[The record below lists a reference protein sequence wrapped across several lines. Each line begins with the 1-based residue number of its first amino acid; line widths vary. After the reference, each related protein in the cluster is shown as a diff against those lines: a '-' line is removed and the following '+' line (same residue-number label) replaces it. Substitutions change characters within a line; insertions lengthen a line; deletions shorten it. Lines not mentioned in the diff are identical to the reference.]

1 MQTDLDT
8 NSATGRGS
16 DASPLAML
24 AADHE
29 RVRQLAEAFQTA
41 LENGEE
47 QDALVAQ
54 LCRELEL
61 HSAVEEEILYPAAAK
76 VSELTVLIDQA
87 RDDHAQVKET
97 LEEIRSMDEGDPQI
111 AGMVLQLAED
121 VEAHANQEEAV
132 LFPELERR
140 MSGQLI
146 ELGARMQQLR
156 RRMQEL

>member
-1 MQTDLDT
+1 MQTDLDR
-8 NSATGRGS
+8 NSATGRGG

-29 RVRQLAEAFQTA
+29 RVRQLAEAFQSA

-47 QDALVAQ
+47 QDALIAE

-61 HSAVEEEILYPAAAK
+61 HTAVEEEILYPAAAK

-140 MSGQLI
+140 MAAELV